1 MSLDEP
7 LSDAKLIGV
16 IENTLKRKGVDLNR
30 YKITFLK
37 RRLDI
42 RMKIKGISDYS
53 KYALLLNSDS
63 QELTELLQ
71 SLSINVTNFFRDV
84 QIFNTFSNT
93 VIQSLISRTKQFD
106 TIRIWSAGCATGE
119 EPYSVAILFKEA
131 LENQKGPLVE
141 ITATDVS
148 QKAINLAKIGLYS
161 GLSIKELSPQL
172 IAKYFHIIKDKDDKS
187 LQYQVSENIKS
198 RVNFKVDDILSNS
211 IHSYD
216 VIFCRNV
223 LIYYTK
229 DAHDLILKKF
239 YNSLKNSGYLIL
251 GMDETMLG
259 RKVERLFSPIS
270 IKERIYQRKE

>member
-7 LSDAKLIGV
+7 LSDAELIDV
-16 IENTLKRKGVDLNR
+16 IGNTLKRKGVDLNR

-53 KYALLLNSDS
+53 KYALFLNNDS

-71 SLSINVTNFFRDV
+71 SLSINVTNFFRDA
-84 QIFNTFSNT
+84 QIFNTFSNM
-93 VIQSLISRTKQFD
+93 VAPSLISRTKQFD

-119 EPYSVAILFKEA
+119 EPYSIAILFKEA
-131 LENQKGPLVE
+131 LEHQKGPLVE

-148 QKAINLAKIGLYS
+148 QKAINFAKIGLYS
-161 GLSIKELSPQL
+161 SLSMKELSPHL
-172 IAKYFHIIKDKDDKS
+172 IAKYFHIIKDKDEKS
-187 LQYQVSENIKS
+187 MQYQISENIKS

-229 DAHDLILKKF
+229 DAHDLILTKF